1 MKYLALIYT
10 DEAAWEALSED
21 ERKNIYDRYAA
32 FSREASDKIVSG
44 AETAGTRSATTVRVR
59 DGETRVTD
67 GPFEALAEPLGGFYV
82 FASRAAFEHYVTSE
96 LFATLMPPDSV
107 RDVTATDF
115 SVAAVPT
122 ALRRRGSSRRRV
134 SSAPARAR
142 SARRAPSARAP
153 RR

>member
-1 MKYLALIYT
+1 MNANTEGGLMRYLALIYT

-82 FASRAAFEHYVTSE
+82 FDCDSMDEAVALAGRIPGAQTGAVEVWPAYVEEET
-96 LFATLMPPDSV
+96 P
-107 RDVTATDF
+107 
-115 SVAAVPT
+115 
-122 ALRRRGSSRRRV
+122 
-134 SSAPARAR
+134 
-142 SARRAPSARAP
+142 
-153 RR
+153 

>member
-21 ERKNIYDRYAA
+21 ERKKIYDRYAA

-82 FASRAAFEHYVTSE
+82 FDCESTDEAVALAGRIPGAQTGAVEVWPAYVE
-96 LFATLMPPDSV
+96 EEKP
-107 RDVTATDF
+107 
-115 SVAAVPT
+115 
-122 ALRRRGSSRRRV
+122 
-134 SSAPARAR
+134 
-142 SARRAPSARAP
+142 
-153 RR
+153 